1 MVCLILPTYS
11 VYLCPGVGLD
21 IFLGDRNVFCLTT
34 CFSSQ
39 LPSYQSLNSSVIWDD
54 KMNTNMNTDLHT
66 CPEGELE
73 SKDRCSLSK
82 MAHIEILSQSCPVL
96 IPLSGNF
103 EKLLRSRGIIYI
115 KMTKCNFT
123 HKSLTDD
130 TFCRCTV
137 PRGHVPSF
145 KVTILHDVF

>member
-54 KMNTNMNTDLHT
+54 KMNTNMNQKEMQQSITS
-66 CPEGELE
+66 EL
-73 SKDRCSLSK
+73 
-82 MAHIEILSQSCPVL
+82 L
-96 IPLSGNF
+96 I
-103 EKLLRSRGIIYI
+103 RGKI
-115 KMTKCNFT
+115 
-123 HKSLTDD
+123 
-130 TFCRCTV
+130 
-137 PRGHVPSF
+137 
-145 KVTILHDVF
+145 